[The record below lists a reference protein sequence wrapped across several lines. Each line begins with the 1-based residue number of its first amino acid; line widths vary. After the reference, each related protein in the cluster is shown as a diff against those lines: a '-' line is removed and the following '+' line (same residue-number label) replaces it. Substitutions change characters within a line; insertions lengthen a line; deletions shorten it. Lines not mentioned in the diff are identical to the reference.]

1 MNAQKMSTE
10 AAKRLEADVRSV
22 HEYRDAIGDRV
33 LQEPDDRVLVV
44 LSAGQDAEQL
54 YTPSLRRLFLQIGET
69 QRRAN
74 VVLVLNNGT
83 AFPDDV
89 HFPEVETVFLDAVS
103 QQFSGMTAPVYKPSD
118 GPDKPYILETS
129 ATQPHTLHVLRQPE
143 SPFAAGKINALRDA
157 FGMLMH
163 SCVRMGALPRTTLFM
178 DAETHFY
185 DAPSSHLQ
193 APEEDSNGLE
203 SLLDCI
209 EMYGAPHIL
218 GAKVRMCAYRL
229 LCSANERVPNF
240 DAPIAD
246 LHRANNW
253 AHGNLGHRYFS
264 GGAIAG
270 RTESL
275 LALGQTV
282 AKYPGLR
289 SEDTAQVALAERSGI
304 PWAILHDTLYTNL
317 CPPGTDR
324 RKTLQQLARWSHGKA
339 ALVELYGT
347 ANVENASRLELAL
360 GRAQDFLYLVRNPSH
375 ALGVLQDKRDV
386 RDMMLEYPPEHPLD
400 GAANWKTV

>member
-1 MNAQKMSTE
+1 MSAIQGSRS

-22 HEYRDAIGDRV
+22 HEYRDAIGDRL

-44 LSAGQDAEQL
+44 LSAGQQAEQL
-54 YTPSLRRLFLQIGET
+54 YKPSLRRLFSQIGET

-103 QQFSGMTAPVYKPSD
+103 QQFSGMTAPVHKPSD

-157 FGMLMH
+157 FGMLTY
-163 SCVRMGALPRTTLFM
+163 SCVRKGALPRTTLFM

-185 DAPSSHLQ
+185 DTPASHLQ
-193 APEEDSNGLE
+193 APDEDSNGLDR
-203 SLLDCI
+203 LLDCV
-209 EMYGAPHIL
+209 ETYGAPHVL
-218 GAKVRMCAYRL
+218 GAKVRMCAYSL
-229 LCSANERVPNF
+229 LRSANERAPNF

-275 LALGQTV
+275 LALGGTV

-289 SEDTAQVALAERSGI
+289 SEDTAQVALAERADI
-304 PWAILHDTLYTNL
+304 PWTLFRDTLYTNL
-317 CPPGTDR
+317 CPLGTDR
-324 RKTLQQLARWSHGKA
+324 EKTLQQLARWSHGKA
-339 ALVELYGT
+339 ALQGLYGIT
-347 ANVENASRLELAL
+347 NVENSSRPELAL
-360 GRAQDFLYLVRNPSH
+360 GRAQDFLYLLRNPAH
-375 ALGVLQDKRDV
+375 ALRVLQDKRDV
-386 RDMMLEYPPEHPLD
+386 RDMMLQYPAEDPLR
-400 GAANWKTV
+400 GAAEWRTE